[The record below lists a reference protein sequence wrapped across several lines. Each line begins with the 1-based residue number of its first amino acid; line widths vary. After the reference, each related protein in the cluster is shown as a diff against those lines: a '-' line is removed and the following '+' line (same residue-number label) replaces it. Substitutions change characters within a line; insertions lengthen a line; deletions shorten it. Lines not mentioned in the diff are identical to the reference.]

1 MAGRRTRRRDRYGLS
16 PRGAGSL
23 TAATRILIVDDH
35 QLARE
40 GLKAVLAGPNIEI
53 VDMASTGEE
62 AVEQVRRH
70 QPEIVLMDIRLGAG
84 IDGLEATRQ
93 IVALGL
99 GTRVLMLTLHEMPA
113 YVREALAAGAAGYI
127 LKDAAIAELKAAIAQ
142 VRAGQSA
149 VSLDLV
155 NAAMRAAP
163 LPGHEA
169 DLSRM
174 LTGRERDVVA
184 LVAEGLTNKEIG
196 RRLEISPATVK
207 VHVERII
214 GKLGVADR
222 TQAAVLI
229 TQMRREDG

>member
-1 MAGRRTRRRDRYGLS
+1 MTTS
-16 PRGAGSL
+16 
-23 TAATRILIVDDH
+23 TRILIVDDH

-40 GLKAVLAGPNIEI
+40 GLKAVLAGPEIEI
-53 VDMASTGEE
+53 VDIAACGEE
-62 AVEQVRRH
+62 AVEQVRRY
-70 QPEIVLMDIRLGAG
+70 QPDIVLMDIRLGAG

-142 VRAGQSA
+142 VRAGHSA

-155 NAAMRAAP
+155 NAAMRATP
-163 LPGHEA
+163 LPGREA